1 MCSVERSYLLLLTRE
16 EFPFATSKFLSFY
29 GHEFAAAAAAAAVN
43 MVQKASSPFV
53 LAFSVVERR
62 TQGSTIYGG
71 SDVLNT
77 FYRFLQYY

>member
-1 MCSVERSYLLLLTRE
+1 MFLVERSYLLVLTRE
-16 EFPFATSKFLSFY
+16 EFPFATSKFVSFC
-29 GHEFAAAAAAAAVN
+29 GHEFAAAAAAVN
-43 MVQKASSPFV
+43 MVQKSISPFV

-62 TQGSTIYGG
+62 TQGALYIYGG

>member
-1 MCSVERSYLLLLTRE
+1 MCLVERSYLLLLTRE
-16 EFPFATSKFLSFY
+16 EFPFATSKFLSFC
-29 GHEFAAAAAAAAVN
+29 GHEFAAAAVN
-43 MVQKASSPFV
+43 MVQKAISPFV

-77 FYRFLQYY
+77 FYRFLPY